1 MKHLVRISRT
11 FEASHQMPAGACS
24 KLHGHSWVMGIVYE
38 TSPGA
43 DRDQARRLLE
53 GIVLELDGKHLNEQ
67 LPASIPD
74 TSGVAAWAFE
84 RLDMVLEGL
93 IQTECELAFAERA
106 ICER

>member
-1 MKHLVRISRT
+1 
-11 FEASHQMPAGACS
+11 MPTGACS
-24 KLHGHSWVMGIVYE
+24 KLHGHSWVMSIVYQ
-38 TSPGA
+38 TAPGA
-43 DRDQARRLLE
+43 DRDSSKRLLE
-53 GIVLELDGKHLNEQ
+53 GLVNELNGKHLNEQ

-93 IQTECELAFAERA
+93 VQTECELVFAEKA